1 MLEMHAK
8 SSLLGFFKQKAYFM
22 PKDARAMTR
31 DRIQI
36 EELRQRTREER
47 GEKRIINDLKKVYKA
62 TKA

>member
-1 MLEMHAK
+1 
-8 SSLLGFFKQKAYFM
+8 M

-47 GEKRIINDLKKVYKA
+47 GEKRIINDLKNVYKA